1 MISKPS
7 GIAFDVAVS
16 SAEYDT
22 RVLREL
28 ERQLTLRLPSIPPQ
42 RPVWTSTAAE
52 LLDAPRAGVFG
63 KSARVVVVLHQHLW
77 GKDATT
83 KADAAA
89 IKRRITANGPDSVRV
104 VLLDR
109 TELPAWLRKTPA
121 RLLGDV
127 GQCADWIIDGV
138 AALGGATR
146 RPADAAGAPVP
157 DEHRATQQRDTFL
170 GSHRAITHLGREFDR
185 LAAEVAKRAA
195 TVNRDDVEVPLEVHR
210 VPGRCMVQL
219 GPVALT
225 LSWVRTRPD
234 TVATGRLMIIE
245 WEGQVGRGNASGG
258 PNPVPLRETV
268 LRADATRVED
278 WQWKS
283 DEVAGYAYDS
293 TELAAHCVD
302 SLAYALQDRGI
313 KGVSEIKAVR
323 VV

>member
-7 GIAFDVAVS
+7 GFAFDVAVS
-16 SAEYDT
+16 SADYDT

-28 ERQLTLRLPSIPPQ
+28 ERQLTLRLPSIPPL
-42 RPVWTSTAAE
+42 RPVWTNTAAE
-52 LLDAPRAGVFG
+52 LLGAPRASVFG

-89 IKRRITANGPDSVRV
+89 IKRRVTSQGPESVRV
-104 VLLDR
+104 VLLDK
-109 TELPAWLRKTPA
+109 TELPLWLRKSPA
-121 RLLGDV
+121 RSLGTADD
-127 GQCADWIIDGV
+127 CADWIVDAV

-146 RPADAAGAPVP
+146 RAPDAIVDHLPGDDRAG
-157 DEHRATQQRDTFL
+157 QQRDSFL
-170 GSHRAITHLGREFDR
+170 ASHRAITHLGREFDR
-185 LAAEVAKRAA
+185 LATEVTKRVS
-195 TVNRDDVEVPLEVHR
+195 TVTRGETEVPLEVHR
-210 VPGRCMVQL
+210 VPGRCTVQL

-245 WEGQVGRGNASGG
+245 WEGQVNRGAPAVG
-258 PNPVPLRETV
+258 PNPIPLRETV

-283 DEVAGYAYDS
+283 DDVAGYAYDS
-293 TELAAHCVD
+293 TELAAHCVE
-302 SLAYALQDRGI
+302 SLAYTLQDRG
-313 KGVSEIKAVR
+313 R
-323 VV
+323 

>member
-1 MISKPS
+1 LISKPS
-7 GIAFDVAVS
+7 AFAFDVAVS

-28 ERQLTLRLPSIPPQ
+28 ERQLTLRLPSMPPL

-52 LLDAPRAGVFG
+52 LLNAPRASVFG

-83 KADAAA
+83 KEDAAS
-89 IKRRITANGPDSVRV
+89 IKRRITAKGPDCVRV

-109 TELPAWLRKTPA
+109 TAPPAWLRKSPA
-121 RLLGDV
+121 RALGAVDE
-127 GQCADWIIDGV
+127 CADWIIAAV
-138 AALGGATR
+138 AELGGATR
-146 RPADAAGAPVP
+146 R
-157 DEHRATQQRDTFL
+157 ATEVDMTIPMVEDRTLQQRDSFL

-185 LAAEVAKRAA
+185 LAAEVTKRAA
-195 TVNRDDVEVPLEVHR
+195 TVNRDDSEVPLEVHR
-210 VPGRCMVQL
+210 VPGRCTVQL

-245 WEGQVGRGNASGG
+245 WEGQVGRSLPSSG
-258 PNPVPLRETV
+258 PRAIPLRETV

-283 DEVAGYAYDS
+283 DDVAGYAYDS

-302 SLAYALQDRGI
+302 SLAYALQDRG
-313 KGVSEIKAVR
+313 R
-323 VV
+323 

>member
-1 MISKPS
+1 VIAKPS
-7 GIAFDVAVS
+7 GFTFDVAMS
-16 SAEYDT
+16 SADSDA

-28 ERQLTLRLPSIPPQ
+28 ERQITLRLPSIPPQ

-52 LLDAPRAGVFG
+52 LLDAPRVSVFS
-63 KSARVVVVLHQHLW
+63 KSARVVVILYQHLW
-77 GKDATT
+77 GKDETT

-89 IKRRITANGPDSVRV
+89 IKRRLTADGPESVRV

-109 TELPAWLRKTPA
+109 TELPAWLRKSPA
-121 RLLGDV
+121 KLLGDV
-127 GQCADWIIDGV
+127 SQCADWIIEGV

-146 RPADAAGAPVP
+146 RAGDTAGVALAH
-157 DEHRATQQRDTFL
+157 DDRSAQQRDTFL

-210 VPGRCMVQL
+210 VPNRCTVQL

-225 LSWVRTRPD
+225 LSWIRTRPD

-245 WEGQVGRGNASGG
+245 WEGQVGGASVGSG
-258 PNPVPLRETV
+258 PRAIPLRETV

-283 DEVAGYAYDS
+283 DDVAGFAYDS

-302 SLAYALQDRGI
+302 SLAYALQDR
-313 KGVSEIKAVR
+313 AR
-323 VV
+323 

>member
-1 MISKPS
+1 VISKPS
-7 GIAFDVAVS
+7 GFAFDVAMS
-16 SAEYDT
+16 SADYDA

-28 ERQLTLRLPSIPPQ
+28 ERQLSLRLPSIPPQ

-52 LLDAPRAGVFG
+52 LLDAPRATVFG
-63 KSARVVVVLHQHLW
+63 KSARLVVVLYQHLW
-77 GKDATT
+77 GKDPTT

-89 IKRRITANGPDSVRV
+89 IKRRVTANGPESVRV

-109 TELPAWLRKTPA
+109 TELPAWLRKSPA
-121 RLLGDV
+121 KSLGDV
-127 GQCADWIIDGV
+127 GQCADWIVEGV
-138 AALGGATR
+138 AHLGGATR
-146 RPADAAGAPVP
+146 RATDVVVTSLAG
-157 DEHRATQQRDTFL
+157 DDRSTQQRDTFL
-170 GSHRAITHLGREFDR
+170 ASHRAITHLGREFDR
-185 LAAEVAKRAA
+185 LASEIAKRAA
-195 TVNRDDVEVPLEVHR
+195 TVNRDDAEVPLEVHR

-245 WEGQVGRGNASGG
+245 WEGTVGRGVSGG
-258 PNPVPLRETV
+258 GPSPIPLRETV

-278 WQWKS
+278 WHWKS

-302 SLAYALQDRGI
+302 SLAYALQDRG
-313 KGVSEIKAVR
+313 R
-323 VV
+323 

>member
-7 GIAFDVAVS
+7 GFTFDVAVS
-16 SAEYDT
+16 SADSDA

-28 ERQLTLRLPSIPPQ
+28 ERQITLRLPSIPPQ
-42 RPVWTSTAAE
+42 RPVWTRTAAE
-52 LLDAPRAGVFG
+52 LLDAPRVSVFG
-63 KSARVVVVLHQHLW
+63 KSARVVVILHQHLW
-77 GKDATT
+77 GKDETT

-89 IKRRITANGPDSVRV
+89 IKRRLTADGPESVRV
-104 VLLDR
+104 VMLDR
-109 TELPAWLRKTPA
+109 TELPAWLRKSPA
-121 RLLGDV
+121 KLLGDV
-127 GQCADWIIDGV
+127 VQCADWIIEGV

-146 RPADAAGAPVP
+146 RVGGSAGVSLT
-157 DEHRATQQRDTFL
+157 DDDRATQQRDTFL
-170 GSHRAITHLGREFDR
+170 ASHRAITHLGREFDR

-195 TVNRDDVEVPLEVHR
+195 TVNRDDVEIPLEVHR
-210 VPGRCMVQL
+210 VPGRCTVQL

-245 WEGQVGRGNASGG
+245 WEGQVGRGGMASG
-258 PNPVPLRETV
+258 PSPIPLRETV

-283 DEVAGYAYDS
+283 DDVAGYAYDS

-302 SLAYALQDRGI
+302 SLAYALQDRG
-313 KGVSEIKAVR
+313 KVA
-323 VV
+323 

>member
-7 GIAFDVAVS
+7 GFAFDVAVS
-16 SAEYDT
+16 SADYDA

-28 ERQLTLRLPSIPPQ
+28 ERQLTLRLPSIPPL

-52 LLDAPRAGVFG
+52 LLDAPRASVFG

-89 IKRRITANGPDSVRV
+89 IKRRLTSQGPESVRV
-104 VLLDR
+104 VLLDK
-109 TELPAWLRKTPA
+109 TELPTWLRKSPA
-121 RLLGDV
+121 RSLGDV
-127 GQCADWIIDGV
+127 GECADSIVEAV

-146 RPADAAGAPVP
+146 RNTDTAVGPLAIDDRVG
-157 DEHRATQQRDTFL
+157 QQRDSFL
-170 GSHRAITHLGREFDR
+170 ASHRAITHLGREFDR
-185 LAAEVAKRAA
+185 LATEVTKRAS
-195 TVNRDDVEVPLEVHR
+195 TVTRGETEVPFEVHR
-210 VPGRCMVQL
+210 VPGRCTVQL

-245 WEGQVGRGNASGG
+245 WEGQMARGVAGGG
-258 PNPVPLRETV
+258 PNPIPLRETV

-283 DEVAGYAYDS
+283 DDVAGYAYDS
-293 TELAAHCVD
+293 SELAAHCVD
-302 SLAYALQDRGI
+302 SLAYALQDRG
-313 KGVSEIKAVR
+313 R
-323 VV
+323 

>member
-7 GIAFDVAVS
+7 GFAFDVAMS
-16 SAEYDT
+16 SADYDA

-52 LLDAPRAGVFG
+52 LLDAPRATVFG
-63 KSARVVVVLHQHLW
+63 KSARLVVILYQHLW
-77 GKDATT
+77 GKDPTT

-89 IKRRITANGPDSVRV
+89 IKRRVTASGPESVRV

-109 TELPAWLRKTPA
+109 TELPAWLRKSPA
-121 RLLGDV
+121 KSLGDV
-127 GQCADWIIDGV
+127 GQCADWILEGV
-138 AALGGATR
+138 ADLGGATR
-146 RPADAAGAPVP
+146 RATDVVVTSLAGN
-157 DEHRATQQRDTFL
+157 DRTTQQRDSFL

-185 LAAEVAKRAA
+185 LASEIAKRAA
-195 TVNRDDVEVPLEVHR
+195 TVNRDDTEVPLEVHR
-210 VPGRCMVQL
+210 VPGRCTVQL

-245 WEGQVGRGNASGG
+245 WEGQMARGVAANAG
-258 PNPVPLRETV
+258 PSPIPLRETV

-283 DEVAGYAYDS
+283 DDVAGYAYDS

-302 SLAYALQDRGI
+302 SLAYALQDRG
-313 KGVSEIKAVR
+313 R
-323 VV
+323 

>member
-1 MISKPS
+1 LISKPS
-7 GIAFDVAVS
+7 GFAFDVAVS
-16 SAEYDT
+16 SADYDA

-28 ERQLTLRLPSIPPQ
+28 ERQLTLRLPSIPPL
-42 RPVWTSTAAE
+42 RPVWTNTAAE
-52 LLDAPRAGVFG
+52 LLDAPRASVFG

-89 IKRRITANGPDSVRV
+89 IKRRLTSQGPESVRV
-104 VLLDR
+104 VLLDK
-109 TELPAWLRKTPA
+109 TEVPGWLGKSPMRS
-121 RLLGDV
+121 LGELAE
-127 GQCADWIIDGV
+127 CADWIVEAV
-138 AALGGATR
+138 ATLGGSTR
-146 RPADAAGAPVP
+146 RDSDTAVGPMAMDDRSG
-157 DEHRATQQRDTFL
+157 QQRDSFL

-185 LAAEVAKRAA
+185 LATEVTKRVS
-195 TVNRDDVEVPLEVHR
+195 TVPRGETEIPLEVHR
-210 VPGRCMVQL
+210 VPGRCTVQL

-245 WEGQVGRGNASGG
+245 WEGQVNRGAPATG
-258 PNPVPLRETV
+258 PNPIPLRETV

-283 DEVAGYAYDS
+283 DDVAGYAYDS

-302 SLAYALQDRGI
+302 SLAYALQDRG
-313 KGVSEIKAVR
+313 R
-323 VV
+323 

>member
-1 MISKPS
+1 VISKPS
-7 GIAFDVAVS
+7 GFAFDVAMS
-16 SAEYDT
+16 SADYDA

-52 LLDAPRAGVFG
+52 LLDAPRATVFG
-63 KSARVVVVLHQHLW
+63 KSARLVVILYQHLW
-77 GKDATT
+77 GKDPTT

-89 IKRRITANGPDSVRV
+89 IKRRVTASGPESVRV

-109 TELPAWLRKTPA
+109 TELPAWLRKSPA
-121 RLLGDV
+121 KSLGDV
-127 GQCADWIIDGV
+127 GQCADWILEGV
-138 AALGGATR
+138 ADLGGATR
-146 RPADAAGAPVP
+146 RATDVVVTSLAGN
-157 DEHRATQQRDTFL
+157 DRTTQQRDSFL

-185 LAAEVAKRAA
+185 LASEIAKRAA
-195 TVNRDDVEVPLEVHR
+195 TVNRDDTEVPLEVHR
-210 VPGRCMVQL
+210 VPGRCTVQL

-245 WEGQVGRGNASGG
+245 WEGQMARGVAANAG
-258 PNPVPLRETV
+258 PSPIPLRETV

-283 DEVAGYAYDS
+283 DDVAGYAYDS

-302 SLAYALQDRGI
+302 SLAYALQDRG
-313 KGVSEIKAVR
+313 R
-323 VV
+323 